1 MADFGNQ
8 LNYKILPE
16 ESVSIIGSNSKNTA
30 GDLYAID
37 VNLKISSARSR
48 WIKRSFDISS
58 SMLLLLTSPFIVLFV
73 KNKRG
78 FFRNTKQVL
87 FGSFT
92 WVGYYDQNDKQEK
105 LKLPELQK
113 GIFSPMNLRKNT
125 KGLTGKKLNLLY
137 AKNYSVETDIS
148 IVFRNIRNL
157 GVEPS

>member
-1 MADFGNQ
+1 
-8 LNYKILPE
+8 
-16 ESVSIIGSNSKNTA
+16 
-30 GDLYAID
+30 
-37 VNLKISSARSR
+37 
-48 WIKRSFDISS
+48 
-58 SMLLLLTSPFIVLFV
+58 MLLVSQTMCPSVESHPPVSELVGGCLDVPVPERSGLVT

-87 FGSFT
+87 FGAFT